1 MSQRSGQIQIQDQ
14 QQIQTLSPQQILV
27 VKLLELSKQELEER
41 IHAEVLD
48 NPALETEA
56 NPTEAEEKDDF
67 SEDNEGRSD
76 VDDMSLGDYANEDDI
91 PDYKLQEHNRSRGER
106 VEEIPFSDTDSFYDV
121 LKEQLAM
128 QPFSEKER
136 EIAEYLILSLDSD
149 GFLRR
154 DFLPMIDDLY
164 INYGVETDEV
174 ELEKILNAIQEFD
187 PAGIGARSLQ
197 ECLLLQ
203 IRRKPDSPLKKIEQE
218 IIENNMDDFTR
229 KNKERIMQRLGI
241 SEEIYAQALAE
252 LVKLNPRP
260 GSALGEAIGK
270 NFQQIIPDFIVE
282 KDEEG
287 HVQVSLNNWDV
298 PVLRLSN
305 DYKVLLEEYTKNK
318 ENQSREN
325 KVAFSYYKQKV
336 DAAQG
341 FINAV
346 KQRQHTLMVTMEA
359 IVKLQMTF
367 FEEGDEAQLKPM
379 ILKDVAEI
387 TKLDISTISRVS
399 NSKYVQTDF
408 GIFPLRF
415 FFSTGY
421 KPSESGEQMSAR
433 EIRRILQELV
443 DHEDKQQPLTDDQ
456 LVDVL
461 KEKGYPIAR
470 RTVAKYRK
478 TLNIPVARLRRI

>member
-1 MSQRSGQIQIQDQ
+1 MSEKAGQIQIQEQ
-14 QQIQTLSPQQILV
+14 QQLQTLSPQQIMV

-41 IHAEVLD
+41 IRAEVLD
-48 NPALETEA
+48 NPALETEP
-56 NPTEAEEKDDF
+56 NSSETEEVDESTEEREYRS
-67 SEDNEGRSD
+67 SEDD
-76 VDDMSLGDYANEDDI
+76 SLGDYANEDDI

-128 QPFSEKER
+128 QPFSEHEK

-154 DFLPMIDDLY
+154 DFLPMIDDLG
-164 INYGVETDEV
+164 INYDIETDEA
-174 ELEKILNAIQEFD
+174 ELESILSVIQEFD

-203 IRRKPDSPLKKIEQE
+203 IKRKPDSPLKNIEQD

-229 KNKERIMQRLGI
+229 KNKERIMQRLGL
-241 SEEIYAQALAE
+241 SEEVYAQAYAE

-270 NFQQIIPDFIVE
+270 NLQQIVPDFIVE

-287 HVQVSLNNWDV
+287 QITVSLNNWDV
-298 PVLRLSN
+298 PVLRLSQ
-305 DYKVLLEEYTKNK
+305 DYKMLLEEYTKNK

-336 DAAQG
+336 DAAKG

-346 KQRQHTLMVTMEA
+346 KQRQHTLMMTMNA
-359 IVKLQMTF
+359 IVKLQMPF
-367 FEEGDEAQLKPM
+367 FEEGDEALLKPM

-387 TKLDISTISRVS
+387 AKLDISTVSRVS
-399 NSKYVQTDF
+399 NSKYVQTDY

-421 KPSESGEQMSAR
+421 KSSENGEQLSSR

-443 DHEDKQQPLTDDQ
+443 DQEDKQKPLTDEQ
-456 LVDVL
+456 IVDIL
-461 KEKGYPIAR
+461 KSKGYPVAR

-478 TLNIPVARLRRI
+478 TLNIPVARLRRK

>member
-1 MSQRSGQIQIQDQ
+1 MSQKSGQIQIQEQ

-48 NPALETEA
+48 NPALETESSS
-56 NPTEAEEKDDF
+56 TEEKDDYSEGNEDRT
-67 SEDNEGRSD
+67 SEDD
-76 VDDMSLGDYANEDDI
+76 FSLGDYANEDDI

-106 VEEIPFSDTDSFYDV
+106 PEEIPFSDTDSFYDV

-128 QPFSEKER
+128 QSFSDKER

-149 GFLRR
+149 GLLRR
-154 DFLPMIDDLY
+154 EFLPMIDDLA
-164 INYGVETDEV
+164 INYGIETNES
-174 ELEKILNAIQEFD
+174 ELGRILSVIQEFD

-203 IRRKPDSPLKKIEQE
+203 IKRKPDSPLKKIEQS
-218 IIENNMDDFTR
+218 IIENYMDDFTR
-229 KNKERIMQRLGI
+229 KNKQRIMQRLGL
-241 SEEIYAQALAE
+241 SEEVYTQVIAD

-260 GSALGEAIGK
+260 GSALGEVIGK
-270 NFQQIIPDFIVE
+270 NLQQIVPDFIVE
-282 KDEEG
+282 KDEEE
-287 HVQVSLNNWDV
+287 HVTVSLNNWDV
-298 PVLRLSN
+298 PSLRLSN
-305 DYKVLLEEYTKNK
+305 DYKVLLEEYSKNK
-318 ENQSREN
+318 DNQSREN

-346 KQRQHTLMVTMEA
+346 KQRQHTLLVTMEA
-359 IVKLQMTF
+359 IVKLQMPYF
-367 FEEGDEAQLKPM
+367 LDGDEALLKPM
-379 ILKDVAEI
+379 ILKDVAEFA
-387 TKLDISTISRVS
+387 KLDISTVSRVC

-421 KPSESGEQMSAR
+421 KSSESGEQMSSR
-433 EIRRILQELV
+433 EIRRVLQELV

-456 LVDVL
+456 LVLILRD
-461 KEKGYPIAR
+461 KGFPIAR
-470 RTVAKYRK
+470 RTVAKYRRS
-478 TLNIPVARLRRI
+478 LNIPVARLRRI